1 MSESVRKG
9 VDRPL
14 FPSLFSPIRIG
25 VVELKNRIVSTGH
38 STGLTSDGLI
48 DERTRA
54 YYEAR
59 ARGGVGLMITGST
72 SVHPTSSSKLKTAL
86 RNWSDDVIAPYRV
99 LAERVHRYGA
109 RMFIQLNHAGGQ
121 SGSAEDGGPPV
132 SPSWFNFEE
141 ARVPARVLDEE
152 EIQDIIVAY
161 AAAAVRVRD
170 AGLDGVEIHGGHG
183 NLIQQFLSPRTNHR
197 QDSYGGDAIARARFG
212 CDVLRAVRRAVGDD
226 FTVGLRYSVVEEDG
240 PGLTLEMSRT
250 TLPMFITAGRL
261 DYVNITQGVDY
272 TAASLPD
279 HYGPMYERGQYM
291 RGLAR
296 AVRQIVSL
304 PTLTVGRITDPRDA
318 EDIVASGDADLVG
331 MTRALIADR
340 DLPVKARA
348 GRPDAI
354 RYCVGANE
362 GCLGRLYAGQS
373 VTCIQDP
380 VSGREHELG
389 DVTPAAVPRQV
400 VVVGGGVAGL
410 EAARVAALRGHH
422 VTLFERSH
430 AFGGQLNLARKAPG
444 RGEIG
449 AIAEY
454 LLRAAVAGNVE
465 LRSGGAATVQD
476 VTALQPDAVII
487 ATGSD
492 ARVPALDDE
501 YGRLITAHDALDG
514 AMVGESVAVFDQRG
528 DMIGPT
534 TAEWL
539 AASRRRTW
547 LITPHRYAGRQIEQI
562 TWQMLHARLLGAG
575 VTMIAHHDV
584 VALTDSGVDLRCNV
598 TGRMTSLD
606 GVVTVVA
613 SAGGVGRIGLAGE
626 LKACLPA
633 VPVIIVGDA
642 MAPRTIEKA
651 ILEGHLAA
659 RGI

>member
-1 MSESVRKG
+1 MDKL
-9 VDRPL
+9 L

-25 VVELKNRIVSTGH
+25 CVELRNRIVSTGH

-48 DERTRA
+48 DDPTRA

-59 ARGGVGLMITGST
+59 AKGGVGLMITGST

-86 RNWSDDVIAPYRV
+86 RNWNDDVIAPYRV
-99 LAERVHRYGA
+99 LAERVHCYGA
-109 RMFIQLNHAGGQ
+109 RMVIQLNHAGGQ
-121 SGSAEDGGPPV
+121 SGSAEGGGPPV

-141 ARVPARVLDEE
+141 ARVPARVLEE
-152 EIQDIIVAY
+152 AEIQDIIASY
-161 AAAAVRVRD
+161 AAAAVRVRE
-170 AGLDGVEIHGGHG
+170 AGLDGVEVHGGHG

-197 QDSYGGDAIARARFG
+197 QDGYGGSMAARARFG
-212 CDVLRAVRRAVGDD
+212 CEVLRAVRRAVGDD
-226 FTVGLRYSVVEEDG
+226 FTVGMRISVVEEDG
-240 PGLTLEMSRT
+240 PGLTLDISRAC
-250 TLPMFITAGRL
+250 LPLFVEAGRL

-296 AVRQIVSL
+296 AVRQIVSV
-304 PTLTVGRITDPRDA
+304 PILTVGRVTDPRDA

-340 DLPVKARA
+340 DLPNKART
-348 GRPDAI
+348 GRPDTI

-380 VSGREHELG
+380 TSGREHELG
-389 DVTPAAVPRQV
+389 DITPAATARNVIV
-400 VVVGGGVAGL
+400 IGGGVAGL

-422 VTLFERSH
+422 VTLFERAH

-449 AIAEY
+449 AISEQ
-454 LLRAAVAGNVE
+454 LLRAAEAATVE
-465 LRSGGAATVQD
+465 LRPGMEATVD
-476 VTALQPDAVII
+476 DIAALHPDAVIV

-492 ARVPALDDE
+492 PLVPPLEDAFD
-501 YGRLITAHDALDG
+501 RLITAHAALDG
-514 AMVGESVAVFDQRG
+514 AMVGESVVVFDPRG

-534 TAEWL
+534 TADWL
-539 AASRRRTW
+539 AASGRRTW

-575 VTMIAHHDV
+575 VTIVAHHEV
-584 VALTDSGVDLRCNV
+584 VALTDSGVDIRCGV
-598 TGRMTSLD
+598 TGRVTSLD

-613 SAGGVGRIGLAGE
+613 SAGGVGRTGLAGE
-626 LKACLPA
+626 LKARFPSLPIT
-633 VPVIIVGDA
+633 VVGDA
-642 MAPRTIEKA
+642 VAPRTIERA
-651 ILEGHLAA
+651 IFEGHMAA
-659 RGI
+659 RAI